1 MFYAQSVITV
11 ISQRDRDRDRE
22 TERGGRQ
29 RERERERS
37 KILTFSQQHWVTS
50 GRREN
55 THEGGEHTWLQ
66 TINGSEPGTLAT
78 LAGKPFKQPVVS
90 SALPD
95 TLGIIYTMIVV

>member
-29 RERERERS
+29 REREGEIQDFNVQSTTLGHLRTKRE
-37 KILTFSQQHWVTS
+37 
-50 GRREN
+50 GG
-55 THEGGEHTWLQ
+55 EGGEHTWLQ